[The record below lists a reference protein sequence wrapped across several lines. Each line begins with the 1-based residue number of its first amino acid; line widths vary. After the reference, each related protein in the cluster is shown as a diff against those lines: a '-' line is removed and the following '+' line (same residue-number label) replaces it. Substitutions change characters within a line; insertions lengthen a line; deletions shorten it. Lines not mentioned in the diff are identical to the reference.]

1 MKIIIIWISLSISI
15 ALLGQALLCTFFQ
28 RCFLDTM
35 TELSRCNRCH
45 MAKLKYLLSGSLQKF
60 ANLRFKNVVVFFFLN
75 EYAESYIL
83 EAVTL

>member
-1 MKIIIIWISLSISI
+1 
-15 ALLGQALLCTFFQ
+15 
-28 RCFLDTM
+28 
-35 TELSRCNRCH
+35 

-83 EAVTL
+83 EAVTLWILFFDTNL